1 MPDTL
6 VVTSPHYHAYTAGN
20 VDVSL
25 LFGELEKNIDGVS
38 VAPFSLDS
46 AAAGAYDVIH
56 VHWPEWVITRDRGT
70 LAARRSARAVLS
82 ALTSARRRGTRLV
95 WDANNV
101 RPHEPICGEV
111 TASFLRDF
119 SQICDLLLVSNGS
132 LADEFIDEYPALIS
146 TRRVHLGNMNYVGA
160 YPSEGIDRR
169 SARAR
174 LGLPPDKRIAL
185 AFGVVRRYKNLPSL
199 MTTFRRFSLATSE
212 KVHLVVAGNVTDIA
226 LRREIEEVAALA
238 PDLFTL
244 DLRSI
249 PDELVAVYFRA
260 ADVVLIATSQ
270 SVKSGVSGL
279 AMTLGTPVWMPRRGA
294 AIDYADE
301 VGRPALNLYEGGMT
315 EGIMREAFSLVSP
328 EPLPTPTALLDGRL
342 GEPWRSYATR
352 VLAAYRSLFE

>member
-6 VVTSPHYHAYTAGN
+6 VVTSPHYRTYAAGN

-25 LFGELEKNIDGVS
+25 LFGELEKNVDGVR
-38 VAPFSLDS
+38 VAPFSLES

-56 VHWPEWVITRDRGT
+56 VYWPEWVITRDHGT
-70 LAARRSARAVLS
+70 LSARRSAEAVLS
-82 ALTSARRRGTRLV
+82 ALTSARRRGAKIV

-101 RPHEPICGEV
+101 RPHEPVCSEV
-111 TASFLRDF
+111 TAKFFRDF

-146 TRRVHLGNMNYVGA
+146 VRRVHLGNLNYAGA
-160 YPSEGIDRR
+160 YPSEGIDRAT
-169 SARAR
+169 ARAR
-174 LGLPPDKRIAL
+174 LGLPPNKRIAL
-185 AFGVVRRYKNLPSL
+185 AFGVVRRYKNLPIL
-199 MTTFRRFSLATSE
+199 MTTFRRFSLTTNDE
-212 KVHLVVAGNVTDIA
+212 VHLVVAGKATDVQ

-249 PDELVAVYFRA
+249 PEELVAVYFRA

-270 SVKSGVSGL
+270 SVKSGVAGL
-279 AMTLGTPVWMPRRGA
+279 AMTIGTPVWLPRRGA

-315 EGIMREAFSLVSP
+315 EGIMRKALSQGAIEA
-328 EPLPTPTALLDGRL
+328 LPTPTALLDGRL
-342 GEPWRSYATR
+342 GESWRSYAVR
-352 VLAAYRSLFE
+352 VFAVYRSLFE